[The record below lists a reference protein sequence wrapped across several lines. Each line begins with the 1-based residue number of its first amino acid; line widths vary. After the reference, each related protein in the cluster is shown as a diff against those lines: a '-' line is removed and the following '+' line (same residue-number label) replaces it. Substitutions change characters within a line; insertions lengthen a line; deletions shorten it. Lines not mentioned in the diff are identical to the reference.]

1 MSSTNNYGAQRVT
14 LDFKSPLKGSYFT
27 EQLYSIIK
35 PGVYK
40 GLEVS
45 IAQINTGG
53 NKVDITKGQAFLN
66 CIFELETTRSVK
78 VQFQTDIKSY
88 LIEQSVPN
96 KNEIVYLIYE
106 YQEVT
111 ENWVEILNCS
121 EDTVPPA
128 NAIILAECIYDING
142 DIIDI
147 SYSKRQNGLLNS
159 DDNYSLNDDNI
170 FSNVLDSTKKF
181 KFSASGISGTD
192 IVRTINIP
200 DHDYSLNT
208 IPNWIVDTRYKQ
220 NEVIVFENSLY
231 RCVTEHTSLDF
242 FSELNSSYWKSITS
256 ILEKTIV
263 KGYNNTGSQLNS
275 GRVIK
280 LAGDFPTQEIPE
292 ISLVSDYLD
301 EPYGVVIDNISDL
314 NTGKIIQRGRLDL
327 FGIYDFSSGS
337 IGQKIYCDNS
347 GNLTLSITQLIVGQL
362 LDPVNT
368 IVYIAI
374 LPAEEGL
381 NVINFDGQLSV
392 NETSVQKAFDRLD
405 DYGYTPIWVTGK
417 SYRVGN
423 SITNNGVIYSC
434 LISHIAGTFLT
445 DLNSS
450 KWLKIQSALDVSN
463 LNGQFASGVETTYQ
477 QVIDR
482 IDDYGYIPTWVT
494 GKSYRV
500 GNSITKDGIIYSCLV
515 SHTSGTFLTDLNSSK
530 WLKIQSYLDVSNLNG
545 QLASGVETTY
555 QQAIDRLD
563 DYGYIPSWQ
572 SSKSYRIGNTFS
584 YDNIIYL
591 VISNYTSSGSF
602 STDLLSGN
610 IIEAIASEISLSNI
624 KTESASGTINSLNV
638 TGTSVIRLTSASTL
652 NGILNP
658 NKTKIITIC
667 NLNSTS
673 ITINDNSGSASTGN
687 KILTG
692 INAAITLSTKMSVSL
707 FYDTVSGYWRV
718 IGKFDAAV
726 VTPVISTPPGYNDIR
741 TSFTASS
748 FEYEGLTS
756 NGQGFSISGSLD
768 VTGTSGWRYLV
779 VDTLGALSIET
790 IPVTEIVSD
799 IPQFTPAPIF
809 NVANNGY
816 YSSVNTTKRIIAIGY
831 FDGANMLETIS
842 YGNGSK
848 KNDDYWRNDV
858 TGTSILSSSN
868 ERLRFTDAMLY
879 SRGSNITIVDN
890 GYGLDDTYGVRV
902 TNLENS
908 PIKISGSIRF
918 ESVSTNATG
927 GVTVNKNGSI
937 FIRTLTSC
945 YINGA
950 NAFNTDC
957 FSFTDVNSQEGD
969 YYTFYINNSSFMGVN
984 LTNIEVTK

>member
-1 MSSTNNYGAQRVT
+1 MSSVNNYGAQRVT

-53 NKVDITKGQAFLN
+53 NKVDITKGQALLN
-66 CIFELETTRSVK
+66 CVFELETTRSVK
-78 VQFQTDIKSY
+78 VNFQTDIKSY
-88 LIEQSVPN
+88 LIEQSIPN
-96 KNEIVYLIYE
+96 KNEIIYLIYE

-111 ENWVEILNCS
+111 ENWVEILSCS
-121 EDTVPPA
+121 EDTTPPA
-128 NAIILAECIYDING
+128 NAIILAECIYDISGN
-142 DIIDI
+142 IIDI

-192 IVRTINIP
+192 IVRVINIP
-200 DHDYSLNT
+200 DHNYDLNT
-208 IPNWIVDTRYKQ
+208 IPNWITDTRYKEK
-220 NEVIVFENSLY
+220 EVIVFENSLY
-231 RCVTEHTSLDF
+231 RCVIEHTSLDF
-242 FSELNSSYWKSITS
+242 FSELNSLYWESITS

-327 FGIYDFSSGS
+327 FGIYDFSTGS

-405 DYGYTPIWVTGK
+405 DYGYTP
-417 SYRVGN
+417 
-423 SITNNGVIYSC
+423 
-434 LISHIAGTFLT
+434 
-445 DLNSS
+445 
-450 KWLKIQSALDVSN
+450 
-463 LNGQFASGVETTYQ
+463 
-477 QVIDR
+477 
-482 IDDYGYIPTWVT
+482 TWIT

-500 GNSITKDGIIYSCLV
+500 GNSITKDGVIYSCLV

-555 QQAIDRLD
+555 QQVIDRLD

-572 SSKSYRIGNTFS
+572 SSKSYRVGNTFS

-692 INAAITLSTKMSVSL
+692 INAAITISTKMSVSL

-741 TSFTASS
+741 TSFTGSS

-756 NGQGFSISGSLD
+756 NGQGFSISGSIA
-768 VTGTSGWRYLV
+768 VTGTAGWRYLV
-779 VDTLGALSIET
+779 VDTLGALAVET
-790 IPVTEIVSD
+790 IPVAEITVNT
-799 IPQFTPAPIF
+799 QQYTPAPIF

-831 FDGANMLETIS
+831 FDGVNLLETIS

-848 KNDDYWRNDV
+848 KNDDYWYSLGDGVSTITVND
-858 TGTSILSSSN
+858 
-868 ERLRFTDAMLY
+868 RLQFTDPFVY
-879 SRGSNITIVDN
+879 SRGTNITCVDN
-890 GYGLDDTYGVRV
+890 GAGNTDSEGFRV
-902 TNLENS
+902 TANKNGK
-908 PIKISGSIRF
+908 IKIS
-918 ESVSTNATG
+918 
-927 GVTVNKNGSI
+927 VNVQIYGEVQIAIYKNGTLI
-937 FIRTLTSC
+937 FEQ
-945 YINGA
+945 INSSGIG
-950 NAFNTDC
+950 NILEYFEDFCQKN
-957 FSFTDVNSQEGD
+957 D
-969 YYTFYINNSSFMGVN
+969 YYTFVVMYSQPSSSSCVIRYPKILF
-984 LTNIEVTK
+984 EEF